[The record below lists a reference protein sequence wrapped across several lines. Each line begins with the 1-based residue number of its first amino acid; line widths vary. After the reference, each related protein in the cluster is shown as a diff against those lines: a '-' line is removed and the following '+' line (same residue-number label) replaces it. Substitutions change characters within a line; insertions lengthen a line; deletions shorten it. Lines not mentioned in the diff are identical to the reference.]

1 MKAEIGDRYELRIY
15 PSQPVTIYEIISDDG
30 KLKVVSPPSM
40 VGIEVTGRWS
50 LEKMLKLKYILVKK
64 KLTLKQNLKRLK
76 EA

>member
-1 MKAEIGDRYELRIY
+1 MKAEIGDRYELRID